1 MDFSGKV
8 VIVTGGGRGI
18 GLATARLFAH
28 HGAKVVIACRGEEE
42 GQRAV
47 DGIRGAGGA
56 AVFQQTDISKSDD
69 VQRMVGRAVTEFG
82 RLDFAFNNAAMG
94 SKQSPIHEH
103 DEEYTSSLFDT
114 NLKGTLLCMKY
125 EIAQMLQNGGGAIVN
140 NASVLA
146 AGAVQGFSVY
156 SAAKAAV
163 CSLTKSA
170 AVEYA
175 QQGIRANC
183 VLPGPILTPMLERA
197 TGGNTDAF
205 NQLVPMSRVGQPDEV
220 AHAVTWLCSEAA
232 SYVTGHLMP
241 VDGGTM
247 ARL

>member
-8 VIVTGGGRGI
+8 AIVTGGGRGI

-28 HGAKVVIACRGEEE
+28 HGASVVIACRGKEE
-42 GQRAV
+42 GQGAADKIRA
-47 DGIRGAGGA
+47 DGGG

-69 VQRMVGRAVTEFG
+69 VQRMVARAVTEFG

-103 DEEYTSSLFDT
+103 DEEYTSNLFDT
-114 NLKGTLLCMKY
+114 NLNGTLLCMKY
-125 EIAQMLQNGGGAIVN
+125 EIAQMLQSGGGAIVN

-146 AGAVQGFSVY
+146 AGAVPGFSVY

-220 AHAVTWLCSEAA
+220 AQAVTWLCSESA

>member
-1 MDFSGKV
+1 MDLKGKV
-8 VIVTGGGRGI
+8 AVVTGGGRGI
-18 GLATARLFAH
+18 GLATANLFSQR
-28 HGAKVVIACRGEEE
+28 GVSVVIACRSKDE
-42 GQRAV
+42 GQTAA
-47 DGIRGAGGA
+47 DAICSTGGTA
-56 AVFQQTDISKSDD
+56 IFQQTDISRVED
-69 VQRMVGRAVTEFG
+69 VRLMVNRTVAEFG

-94 SKQSPIHEH
+94 SQQSPIHEH
-103 DEEYTSSLFDT
+103 DEEYTANLFDT

-125 EIAQMLQNGGGAIVN
+125 EIAQMLQNGGGVIVN

-146 AGAVQGFSVY
+146 AGAVSGFSVY

-175 QQGIRANC
+175 SHGIRANC

-205 NQLVPMSRVGQPDEV
+205 NQLVPMSRVGQPEEV
-220 AHAVTWLCSEAA
+220 AEAVVWLCSGAA

>member
-1 MDFSGKV
+1 MDFSNKV

-18 GLATARLFAH
+18 GLATAKLFAECE
-28 HGAKVVIACRGEEE
+28 ARVLIACRGEEE
-42 GQRAV
+42 GQGAATE
-47 DGIRGAGGA
+47 ICSAGGTA
-56 AVFQQTDISKSDD
+56 IFQQTDISKADD
-69 VQRMVGRAVTEFG
+69 VRRMVERAVSEFG

-103 DEEYTSSLFDT
+103 DEEYTSNLFDT

-146 AGAVQGFSVY
+146 AGAVPGFSVY

-205 NQLVPMSRVGQPDEV
+205 NQLVPMSRVGQPAEV
-220 AHAVTWLCSEAA
+220 AQAVVWLCSEAA

>member
-1 MDFSGKV
+1 
-8 VIVTGGGRGI
+8 
-18 GLATARLFAH
+18 LLL
-28 HGAKVVIACRGEEE
+28 
-42 GQRAV
+42 
-47 DGIRGAGGA
+47 
-56 AVFQQTDISKSDD
+56 FQQTDISKSDD
-69 VQRMVGRAVTEFG
+69 VQRMVDRAVTEFG

-103 DEEYTSSLFDT
+103 DEEYASNLFDT
-114 NLKGTLLCMKY
+114 NLKGTLLCMKF

-146 AGAVQGFSVY
+146 AGAVAGFSVY

-175 QQGIRANC
+175 LQGIRANC

-197 TGGNTDAF
+197 TGGNIDAF

-220 AHAVTWLCSEAA
+220 AQAVVWLCSESA
-232 SYVTGHLMP
+232 SYVTGLLMP
-241 VDGGTM
+241 VDGGMM

>member
-1 MDFSGKV
+1 MDLEGKV
-8 VIVTGGGRGI
+8 AIVTGGGRGI
-18 GLATARLFAH
+18 GLATANLFAQR
-28 HGAKVVIACRGEEE
+28 GASVVIACRSQDE
-42 GQRAV
+42 GQGAA
-47 DGIRGAGGA
+47 DAICSAGGT
-56 AVFQQTDISKSDD
+56 AVFQQTDISRAED
-69 VQRMVGRAVTEFG
+69 VRRMIDRAVTEFS

-103 DEEYTSSLFDT
+103 DEEYTANLFDT

-125 EIAQMLQNGGGAIVN
+125 EIAKMLQNGGGVVVN

-146 AGAVQGFSVY
+146 SGAVPGFSVY

-175 QQGIRANC
+175 SHGIRANC

-205 NQLVPMSRVGQPDEV
+205 NQLVPMSRVGQPQEV
-220 AHAVTWLCSEAA
+220 AEAVVWLCSDAA
-232 SYVTGHLMP
+232 SYITGHLMP

>member
-8 VIVTGGGRGI
+8 AIVTGGGRGI

-28 HGAKVVIACRGEEE
+28 HGAKVLIACRGEEE
-42 GQRAV
+42 GQGAA
-47 DGIRGAGGA
+47 DGISGAGG
-56 AVFQQTDISKSDD
+56 VSIFQQTDISKSDD
-69 VQRMVGRAVTEFG
+69 VQRMVDRAVTEFG

-103 DEEYTSSLFDT
+103 DEEYTSNLFDT

-146 AGAVQGFSVY
+146 AGAVPGFSVY

-175 QQGIRANC
+175 QHGIRANC

-220 AHAVTWLCSEAA
+220 AQVVAWLCSESA

>member
-1 MDFSGKV
+1 MDFSGKAA
-8 VIVTGGGRGI
+8 IITGGGRGI
-18 GLATARLFAH
+18 GLATAKLFAK
-28 HGAKVVIACRGEEE
+28 HGAKVLIACRGEEE
-42 GQRAV
+42 GLAAAEE
-47 DGIRGAGGA
+47 INFSGGTA
-56 AVFQQTDISKSDD
+56 IFQQADISKTDD
-69 VQRMVGRAVTEFG
+69 VQRMVERAVSEFG

-103 DEEYTSSLFDT
+103 DEEYTSNLFDT

-125 EIAQMLQNGGGAIVN
+125 EIAQMLKNGGGAIVN

-146 AGAVQGFSVY
+146 AGAVPGFSVY

-175 QQGIRANC
+175 QQGIRSNC

-220 AHAVTWLCSEAA
+220 AQAVAWLCSDEA

-241 VDGGTM
+241 VDGGTL

>member
-8 VIVTGGGRGI
+8 AIVTGGGRGI
-18 GLATARLFAH
+18 GLATAKLFAQL
-28 HGAKVVIACRGEEE
+28 GASVVVACRGEEE
-42 GQRAV
+42 GQDAA
-47 DGIRGAGGA
+47 DEINSSGGM
-56 AVFQQTDISKSDD
+56 AVFQQTDISRTDD
-69 VQRMVGRAVTEFG
+69 VQRMVERAVSEFG

-103 DEEYTSSLFDT
+103 DEEYTSNLFDT

-125 EIAQMLQNGGGAIVN
+125 EIAQMLQNDGGAIVN

-146 AGAVQGFSVY
+146 AGAVPGFSVY

-163 CSLTKSA
+163 CSLTKST

-175 QQGIRANC
+175 QHGIRANC

-197 TGGNTDAF
+197 TGGNNDAF

-220 AHAVTWLCSEAA
+220 AQAVVWLCSEAA
-232 SYVTGHLMP
+232 SYVTGNLMP

>member
-1 MDFSGKV
+1 MEFNGKV
-8 VIVTGGGRGI
+8 AIVTGGGRGI
-18 GLATARLFAH
+18 GLATAKLFAQR
-28 HGAKVVIACRGEEE
+28 GARIVIACRGVEE
-42 GQRAV
+42 GQQAA
-47 DGIRGAGGA
+47 DEICSAGGE
-56 AVFQQTDISKSDD
+56 AVFQQTDISRVED
-69 VQRMVGRAVTEFG
+69 VRRLVDRTVTEFG

-103 DEEYTSSLFDT
+103 DEEYTSRLFDT

-125 EIAQMLQNGGGAIVN
+125 EIAQMLQNGGGVIVN

-146 AGAVQGFSVY
+146 AGAVAGFSVY
-156 SAAKAAV
+156 SAAKAGV

-175 QQGIRANC
+175 SHNIRANC

-197 TGGNTDAF
+197 TGDNTDAF
-205 NQLVPMSRVGQPDEV
+205 NHLVPMSRVGQPAEV
-220 AHAVTWLCSEAA
+220 AEAVVWLCSDAA
-232 SYVTGHLMP
+232 SYIIGHLMP
-241 VDGGTM
+241 VDGGTL